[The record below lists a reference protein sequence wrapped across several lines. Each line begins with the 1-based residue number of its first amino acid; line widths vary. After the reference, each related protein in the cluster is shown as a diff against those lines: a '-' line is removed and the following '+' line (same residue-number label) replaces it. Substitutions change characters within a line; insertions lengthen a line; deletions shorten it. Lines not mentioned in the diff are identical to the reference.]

1 MGLNK
6 QDVGLERAE
15 AVLPCS
21 HGGSKKLEKMRREH
35 LRTPEEFFNWC
46 SGRKSSVFFFTE
58 LFAESLHRS
67 AVCWCRAVL
76 PAADLVDLQ
85 V

>member
-6 QDVGLERAE
+6 QDVGPERAE
-15 AVLPCS
+15 AVLLCS

-46 SGRKSSVFFFTE
+46 SDRKSSVFYFTE
-58 LFAESLHRS
+58 FRALLNPCIEVPCAGVALFSQ
-67 AVCWCRAVL
+67 
-76 PAADLVDLQ
+76 LQ
-85 V
+85 I